1 MLLLLKEKII
11 VENERKFLT
20 RVHIQNEKFN
30 FRHDRQLRHKV
41 EDALTNGLGLG
52 LDERQAVYV
61 R

>member
-1 MLLLLKEKII
+1 LNFAEL
-11 VENERKFLT
+11 
-20 RVHIQNEKFN
+20 IQNEKFN